1 MAGSC
6 RRSAWKSALQT
17 SLTWALLSM
26 FLLYTE
32 IAAGS
37 LSAAY
42 TMSKPSSWNPRS
54 RPPQPQ
60 KRLTTVSFFPPS
72 ESRTLRVSS
81 GFGGGV
87 LNLSRRLV
95 IAVCWLAGERPQGT
109 ALAGEEVPA
118 TIVLSGLKVPSD
130 RLPQPAAVPSLAALI
145 TGNCNTHS
153 ASASVG
159 VSVLIERRGGLPC
172 SAEVEEEASAVFG
185 RRRGTRSRTRQPG
198 PVLTRPPLNGAEL
211 KSKAAEPPN
220 RPLNPPQPPN
230 HKPATP
236 PSPPRCP
243 APPAGCRQRCRR
255 RSAQQCCG

>member
-60 KRLTTVSFFPPS
+60 KRLTTVSCFPPS

-87 LNLSRRLV
+87 LNFSRRLV

-118 TIVLSGLKVPSD
+118 IVLSGLKAPSD
-130 RLPQPAAVPSLAALI
+130 RLPQPAAVPNLAALI

-172 SAEVEEEASAVFG
+172 SAEVEEEASAAFG

-198 PVLTRPPLNGAEL
+198 PTLPRRPLNG
-211 KSKAAEPPN
+211 
-220 RPLNPPQPPN
+220 
-230 HKPATP
+230 
-236 PSPPRCP
+236 
-243 APPAGCRQRCRR
+243 
-255 RSAQQCCG
+255 